1 MQGWFTGMIF
11 VKAMQMCAEKNLPI
25 TGENLKDMIPLIKDW
40 NPNGLTGKVSFKGTN
55 SASVGKV
62 YKADAKKGIFVPAS
76 DWIYLD

>member
-1 MQGWFTGMIF
+1 
-11 VKAMQMCAEKNLPI
+11 
-25 TGENLKDMIPLIKDW
+25 MIPLIKDW
-40 NPNGLTGKVSFKGTN
+40 NPNGLTGKVSFKDTN